1 LADEFG
7 AYTLVAMSFLGLAYC
22 WQASGHIRI
31 TFVVRRMS
39 TAVSNWLRLVTLSVA
54 LVYIGLASKVS
65 YDFIIDAF
73 KRNIRSGSW
82 LMTPLKWPEMV
93 IPIGFT
99 LLALMLMVQIAK
111 VISAIRAGASTEAI
125 TEERAEE
132 TSV

>member
-1 LADEFG
+1 MTSTDLHRWTQIKDFVRSRDRRPEISCERNSGSAGG
-7 AYTLVAMSFLGLAYC
+7 A
-22 WQASGHIRI
+22 
-31 TFVVRRMS
+31 
-39 TAVSNWLRLVTLSVA
+39 AVKAGIS
-54 LVYIGLASKVS
+54 GLASKVS